1 MGVALVSPKTRHQ
14 GHSFSLLHKKTQLLN
29 CFFYLVSITRDET
42 LLHFPA
48 PQSPCEDKNLST
60 PDQIADFPSLRTK
73 SKQKQTPFQNNLR
86 NLLLIFS
93 VYSSISGNIVESSP
107 LCILVGISCLQKDSP
122 KAIRGLKHLQSFQ
135 NHIFSLNVTRC
146 WAARYVLCFTSHN
159 LFTFLHPI
167 VAYRAADNCIP
178 EKKAQ

>member
-1 MGVALVSPKTRHQ
+1 MRHYYISQPPKVLVRIKTCPHQ
-14 GHSFSLLHKKTQLLN
+14 IRQLTFHRPELL
-29 CFFYLVSITRDET
+29 
-42 LLHFPA
+42 
-48 PQSPCEDKNLST
+48 
-60 PDQIADFPSLRTK
+60 K

-167 VAYRAADNCIP
+167 VAYMAADNCIP
-178 EKKAQ
+178 GKKAQ